1 MLNIDVEKA
10 LFDASIFLCDAP
22 SAIDKLITSTINSP
36 GDGPISLASPWSNEF
51 LKALKKKKKKD
62 KSEKRERTSMRE
74 SSCFDEV
81 RLMSQ
86 SFFMAYN
93 FDRDGLVVRGIKM
106 SNYVVRSIPRF

>member
-51 LKALKKKKKKD
+51 LKALKKKGQ
-62 KSEKRERTSMRE
+62 KRKARANVNARVIV
-74 SSCFDEV
+74 F
-81 RLMSQ
+81 RRG
-86 SFFMAYN
+86 SFNVAIIFH
-93 FDRDGLVVRGIKM
+93 GL
-106 SNYVVRSIPRF
+106 